1 LPHRLEVV
9 YHTKYHLRPTLYHP
23 QHHHDRKM
31 KKQKV
36 TLTLDAALLA
46 ASRAAA
52 RLEHRSLSQKISL
65 LVERDVAANPA
76 PVRKAKRKEAA

>member
-1 LPHRLEVV
+1 MV
-9 YHTKYHLRPTLYHP
+9 YHTKYHLRPTSYHP
-23 QHHHDRKM
+23 QHHHDHQM

-65 LVERDVAANPA
+65 LVERDVAANPI
-76 PVRKAKRKEAA
+76 PVRKKSTRKEAAPV